1 MVYHS
6 LPVSPLW
13 MNKWVGVAS
22 RLCRG
27 CWRHGLTSLPLALC
41 AATPYTWY
49 RPTHTSRI
57 HDVAGADTLGAV
69 DSSSSWRKRTTLIDP
84 TPAWRQPLTS
94 QMWRYRTEHMT
105 LHDLPGYSLQSHSLP
120 CFQIVLDKIDPIT
133 VEFVFIFI
141 YYIVT
146 IIFVRVYN
154 ASVHNAIV
162 HIFYNLKQI
171 ISPLITIF

>member
-1 MVYHS
+1 MLGYLEQQTIQHIITLNTNKSIRVRYSTTHCGWMVYHS

-105 LHDLPGYSLQSHSLP
+105 LHDLPGYSL
-120 CFQIVLDKIDPIT
+120 
-133 VEFVFIFI
+133 
-141 YYIVT
+141 
-146 IIFVRVYN
+146 
-154 ASVHNAIV
+154 
-162 HIFYNLKQI
+162 
-171 ISPLITIF
+171 